1 MVGLNYFIFM
11 IRLAFRPFSTR
22 SLVTVTYN
30 EMVRAGKIRQDLNQL
45 AVTKILD
52 DWTDKLYAA

>member
-1 MVGLNYFIFM
+1 
-11 IRLAFRPFSTR
+11 
-22 SLVTVTYN
+22 
-30 EMVRAGKIRQDLNQL
+30 MVRAGKIRQDLNQL